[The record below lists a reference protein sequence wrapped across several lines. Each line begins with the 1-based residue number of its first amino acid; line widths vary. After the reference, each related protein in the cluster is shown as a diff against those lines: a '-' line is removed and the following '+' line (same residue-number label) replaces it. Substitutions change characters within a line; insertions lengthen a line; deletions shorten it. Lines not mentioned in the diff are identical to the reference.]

1 MGRQWEERERRN
13 NSQPEQNRISKRMV
27 FRRTVILMLICG
39 VGFFIPL
46 AVQLWN
52 ISIRDHNFYQQK
64 AAEQQLMDVAVAA
77 HRGDILDANGEVMAM
92 SATVYNLI
100 LAPKDLINSVDKD
113 DFEDEDGK
121 LDQSA
126 YQAEIQ
132 RKRDEVADGLCAVRP
147 DLDRAD
153 LERRLEKEN
162 SQYEVLLTNVEEGEA
177 EAIRAFI
184 EEHKTAY
191 YLYLTPS
198 TKRYYPFS
206 ALASQVLGFVNTEG
220 GVYGLEAG
228 YEDVLKG
235 IPGRVVTGKTAKNVE
250 MYNSYSNYIDAV
262 NGYDLTLTLDSTIQA
277 YAEQAIETGIQAYDV
292 RNGGFCVVMD
302 PKTGAILA
310 MASSPEF
317 DPNSYSAVTD
327 SLLQGEIQ
335 ADIPGFYEQLKAENA
350 QKPAEEQ
357 QTDAE
362 LQEQA
367 AAQAT
372 AKARETQWRNK
383 AIREPYEPGST
394 FKALVLAAALEEGVV
409 DENSTFDCPGYYMV
423 NGVRINCSKV
433 QGHGHQT
440 LAEAVQNSCNPAFM
454 MIGQCLGAEKFYDYF
469 EAFGMTE
476 VTGIDLPGEEKGQ
489 DWGREYFTSLEGY
502 LSLATASFGQRFTV
516 TPLQMITAFSAVIN
530 GGNLYQP
537 YVVQSI
543 TDASGAVLQNTEPTL
558 TRQVVSQE
566 SSDRARAILESV
578 VSEGTGGNAYQA
590 GYRIG
595 GKTGSSETDE
605 EGRTIVSFMGF
616 APADDPQVIVLLA
629 YDKPQEAS
637 PGSKYGTTGVYIS
650 GGNMAAPQAAK
661 LIAQI
666 LDYMG
671 VEKQYSQ
678 EESAAV
684 NVSTPQA
691 VGYSV
696 ADAAA
701 RLEKK
706 GLTYRTVG
714 TGDVVTAQVP
724 AAGAA
729 VPGGSAV
736 ILYLGGAQPEE
747 TGTMPNIVGLSYET
761 AKKRLEEAGFFM
773 HAVGTST
780 FYSNT
785 SKAESQSVAA
795 GEPAAIG
802 TVVDVQFATV
812 TEDGYAGIN

>member
-262 NGYDLTLTLDSTIQA
+262 NGYDLTLTLDSAIQS
-277 YAEQAIETGIQAYDV
+277 YCESILKKGIEQFEVQD
-292 RNGGFCVVMD
+292 GGFCI
-302 PKTGAILA
+302 T
-310 MASSPEF
+310 
-317 DPNSYSAVTD
+317 T
-327 SLLQGEIQ
+327 
-335 ADIPGFYEQLKAENA
+335 
-350 QKPAEEQ
+350 
-357 QTDAE
+357 
-362 LQEQA
+362 
-367 AAQAT
+367 
-372 AKARETQWRNK
+372 R
-383 AIREPYEPGST
+383 
-394 FKALVLAAALEEGVV
+394 
-409 DENSTFDCPGYYMV
+409 GY
-423 NGVRINCSKV
+423 
-433 QGHGHQT
+433 GHG
-440 LAEAVQNSCNPAFM
+440 
-454 MIGQCLGAEKFYDYF
+454 
-469 EAFGMTE
+469 
-476 VTGIDLPGEEKGQ
+476 
-489 DWGREYFTSLEGY
+489 
-502 LSLATASFGQRFTV
+502 
-516 TPLQMITAFSAVIN
+516 
-530 GGNLYQP
+530 
-537 YVVQSI
+537 
-543 TDASGAVLQNTEPTL
+543 
-558 TRQVVSQE
+558 
-566 SSDRARAILESV
+566 
-578 VSEGTGGNAYQA
+578 
-590 GYRIG
+590 
-595 GKTGSSETDE
+595 
-605 EGRTIVSFMGF
+605 
-616 APADDPQVIVLLA
+616 
-629 YDKPQEAS
+629 
-637 PGSKYGTTGVYIS
+637 
-650 GGNMAAPQAAK
+650 
-661 LIAQI
+661 
-666 LDYMG
+666 
-671 VEKQYSQ
+671 
-678 EESAAV
+678 
-684 NVSTPQA
+684 
-691 VGYSV
+691 
-696 ADAAA
+696 
-701 RLEKK
+701 
-706 GLTYRTVG
+706 
-714 TGDVVTAQVP
+714 
-724 AAGAA
+724 
-729 VPGGSAV
+729 
-736 ILYLGGAQPEE
+736 
-747 TGTMPNIVGLSYET
+747 VGLSQWG
-761 AKKRLEEAGFFM
+761 AKAL
-773 HAVGTST
+773 
-780 FYSNT
+780 
-785 SKAESQSVAA
+785 AEQ
-795 GEPAAIG
+795 G
-802 TVVDVQFATV
+802 Q
-812 TEDGYAGIN
+812 GYADILAHYFPGTQLCR

>member
-327 SLLQGEIQ
+327 SLLQGRSRRTSP
-335 ADIPGFYEQLKAENA
+335 ASMSSSRRRTPRSPRRSS
-350 QKPAEEQ
+350 KPTRSFRNRPPPRPRQRRGRPSGGTRPSGSRTSRAPPSRRWCWPPPWRRAWWMK
-357 QTDAE
+357 TPPSIAR
-362 LQEQA
+362 
-367 AAQAT
+367 AT
-372 AKARETQWRNK
+372 IWSMGCGSTAPRFRDM
-383 AIREPYEPGST
+383 AIRPWR
-394 FKALVLAAALEEGVV
+394 K
-409 DENSTFDCPGYYMV
+409 
-423 NGVRINCSKV
+423 
-433 QGHGHQT
+433 
-440 LAEAVQNSCNPAFM
+440 
-454 MIGQCLGAEKFYDYF
+454 QCR
-469 EAFGMTE
+469 TP
-476 VTGIDLPGEEKGQ
+476 VT
-489 DWGREYFTSLEGY
+489 R
-502 LSLATASFGQRFTV
+502 
-516 TPLQMITAFSAVIN
+516 PL
-530 GGNLYQP
+530 
-537 YVVQSI
+537 
-543 TDASGAVLQNTEPTL
+543 
-558 TRQVVSQE
+558 
-566 SSDRARAILESV
+566 
-578 VSEGTGGNAYQA
+578 
-590 GYRIG
+590 
-595 GKTGSSETDE
+595 
-605 EGRTIVSFMGF
+605 
-616 APADDPQVIVLLA
+616 
-629 YDKPQEAS
+629 
-637 PGSKYGTTGVYIS
+637 
-650 GGNMAAPQAAK
+650 
-661 LIAQI
+661 
-666 LDYMG
+666 
-671 VEKQYSQ
+671 
-678 EESAAV
+678 
-684 NVSTPQA
+684 
-691 VGYSV
+691 
-696 ADAAA
+696 
-701 RLEKK
+701 
-706 GLTYRTVG
+706 
-714 TGDVVTAQVP
+714 
-724 AAGAA
+724 
-729 VPGGSAV
+729 
-736 ILYLGGAQPEE
+736 
-747 TGTMPNIVGLSYET
+747 
-761 AKKRLEEAGFFM
+761 
-773 HAVGTST
+773 
-780 FYSNT
+780 
-785 SKAESQSVAA
+785 
-795 GEPAAIG
+795 
-802 TVVDVQFATV
+802 
-812 TEDGYAGIN
+812 

>member
-409 DENSTFDCPGYYMV
+409 NMNTTFTCTGSIHV
-423 NGVRINCSKV
+423 EGWGKAINCSKRA
-433 QGHGHQT
+433 GHGTQT
-440 LAEAVQNSCNPAFM
+440 LKVATGNSCNPAFVTM
-454 MIGQCLGAEKFYDYF
+454 GLKIGT
-469 EAFGMTE
+469 EAYYRYLKSFGLMET
-476 VTGIDLPGEEKGQ
+476 TGIDLPGEV
-489 DWGREYFTSLEGY
+489 EGIFANEDSFNSNVV
-502 LSLATASFGQRFTV
+502 SLAAYSFGQTFNV
-516 TPLQMITAFSAVIN
+516 TPLELIRAQAATIN
-530 GGNLYQP
+530 GGYLYTP
-537 YVVQSI
+537 YLVEQVLDDEGNILSQHE
-543 TDASGAVLQNTEPTL
+543 TTAV
-558 TRQVVSQE
+558 RQVISEETSAKVRE
-566 SSDRARAILESV
+566 CLEWV
-578 VSEGTGGNAYQA
+578 VSDGGGRNGQVT

-595 GKTGSSETDE
+595 GKTGTADKT
-605 EGRTIVSFMGF
+605 GTKDVVVSFMCF
-616 APADDPQVIVLLA
+616 APADDPQYIMLLTM
-629 YDKPQEAS
+629 DTPS
-637 PGSKYGTTGVYIS
+637 RTTGTAVF
-650 GGNMAAPQAAK
+650 GGTMVAPVAS
-661 LIAQI
+661 QI
-666 LDYMG
+666 MSEILPLLG
-671 VEKQYSQ
+671 VEPDYTA
-678 EESAAV
+678 EELVGADTTVPNVVGQTREAAEDRL
-684 NVSTPQA
+684 
-691 VGYSV
+691 
-696 ADAAA
+696 AD
-701 RLEKK
+701 L
-706 GLTYRTVG
+706 GFTFRTVG
-714 TGDVVTAQVP
+714 DGDTVTDQTP
-724 AAGAA
+724 AGGAI
-729 VPGGSAV
+729 VPGNASI
-736 ILYLGGAQPEE
+736 ILYLGQEKPDTPCTVPNVVGKSASEANKAITNAGLIMKV
-747 TGTMPNIVGLSYET
+747 TGTTT
-761 AKKRLEEAGFFM
+761 ASSGNVYAITQSLPAG
-773 HAVGTST
+773 T
-780 FYSNT
+780 
-785 SKAESQSVAA
+785 EVAA
-795 GEPAAIG
+795 G
-802 TVVDVQFATV
+802 TVVTVQFGDNSV
-812 TEDGYAGIN
+812 LD